1 MEIIEQIV
9 IFAAEYL
16 VKLPPLYILV
26 THSGEGKFI
35 TDISLFQVY
44 KSGGTIQGKDLEI
57 TAEQIQR
64 ELGLG
69 VRA

>member
-1 MEIIEQIV
+1 M
-9 IFAAEYL
+9 
-16 VKLPPLYILV
+16 KLPLLYILL

>member
-1 MEIIEQIV
+1 MTV
-9 IFAAEYL
+9 PACVL
-16 VKLPPLYILV
+16 LTKRDILG
-26 THSGEGKFI
+26 SARA
-35 TDISLFQVY
+35 VY
-44 KSGGTIQGKDLEI
+44 RSGGTIQGKDLEI